1 METVLKA
8 CGLYLALL
16 VLFRITGRR
25 SLQQTTTFDLVLLLV
40 IGEAA
45 QPALIGNDNSLTT
58 AVLAVAT
65 LLSFDVALSLLKRR
79 AGSLERVLEGQPT
92 IVVMRG
98 VPLLDQMRRARIDEA
113 DVLQAARERQG
124 ILHMSD
130 IGLAVLEANGSI
142 SVIPA
147 ERLVPDGAPA

>member
-8 CGLYLALL
+8 LGLYVALL

-45 QPALIGNDNSLTT
+45 QPALVGDDNSLTT

-65 LLSFDVALSLLKRR
+65 LLSIDVALSLLKRK
-79 AGSLERVLEGQPT
+79 AGRLERVLEGQPT

-98 VPLLDQMRRARIDEA
+98 APLRQQLERARIDEA

-124 ILHMSD
+124 ILRMED

-142 SVIPA
+142 SIIPA
-147 ERLVPDGAPA
+147 ERL

>member
-1 METVLKA
+1 METVFKA
-8 CGLYLALL
+8 IALYVALL
-16 VLFRITGRR
+16 ILFRITGRR

-65 LLSFDVALSLLKRR
+65 LLSIDVALSLLKRK
-79 AGSLERVLEGQPT
+79 AGRLERLLEGQPT
-92 IVVMRG
+92 IIVMRG
-98 VPLLDQMRRARIDEA
+98 TPLPDQLRRARIDAA

-124 ILHMSD
+124 ILRMED

-142 SVIPA
+142 SIIPA
-147 ERLVPDGAPA
+147 ERL

>member
-8 CGLYLALL
+8 IALYLTLL

-45 QPALIGNDNSLTT
+45 QPALIGNDSSLTT

-65 LLSFDVALSLLKRR
+65 LLSIDVVMSLLKRR
-79 AGSLERVLEGQPT
+79 TGRLERVLEGQPT
-92 IVVMRG
+92 ILVMRG
-98 VPLLDQMRRARIDEA
+98 APLRDQMKRARIDES
-113 DVLQAARERQG
+113 DILQAARERQG
-124 ILHMSD
+124 ILRMED
-130 IGLAVLEANGSI
+130 VGLAVLEANGGISI
-142 SVIPA
+142 IPA
-147 ERLVPDGAPA
+147 ERL

>member
-8 CGLYLALL
+8 VALYGALL

-65 LLSFDVALSLLKRR
+65 LLSIDVAMSLLKRR
-79 AGSLERVLEGQPT
+79 AGRLEHVLEGQPT
-92 IVVMRG
+92 ILVLRG
-98 VPLLDQMRRARIDEA
+98 APLHDQMKRARIDES
-113 DVLQAARERQG
+113 DILQAARERQG
-124 ILHMSD
+124 IVRMED
-130 IGLAVLEANGSI
+130 VGLAVLEANGGI

-147 ERLVPDGAPA
+147 ERL

>member
-8 CGLYLALL
+8 CGLYVALL
-16 VLFRITGRR
+16 ILFRITGRR

-65 LLSFDVALSLLKRR
+65 LLSFDVALSLLKRK
-79 AGSLERVLEGQPT
+79 AGPLERVLEGQPT

-98 VPLLDQMRRARIDEA
+98 VPLAAQMRRARIDEA
-113 DVLQAARERQG
+113 DVLQAAREGQG
-124 ILHMSD
+124 ILHMQD

-142 SVIPA
+142 SIIPA
-147 ERLVPDGAPA
+147 ERLMPSGAR